1 MTSRRLAVSA
11 VRTRGSSAGARWLPV
26 LTLATAAIAGTLAGA
41 GPAMAQELQL
51 GEVDFPN
58 SGAPEAQSAFERGLL
73 LLHSFEY
80 GSAEEAFREAQEI
93 DPDFAM
99 AYWGE
104 AMTYNHPVWMRQDRE
119 AALEALGRYAPTA
132 AERALKAGPEP
143 DGDGTAR
150 EAAYMRAV
158 DTLYGAG
165 EKEARD
171 DAYAEAMAELHA
183 TYPDDAEAAAFHALA
198 ILGTA
203 HEGRDFATYMR
214 SAGILEQVVDDHPN
228 HPGIAHYL
236 IHSYDDPVHAPLGIR
251 AARAYSRI
259 APDAAHAQHMTSH
272 IFVALGMWDDVVEA
286 NENSMRVVDAAR
298 AERGRPP
305 GACGHYNFWLEYGYL
320 QQGRTGEA
328 RRLLRECYD
337 RVLESAGTD
346 VPDPDNSPIGSF
358 AAMATRYVIDAE
370 DAAPLDWPVD
380 LSGAPYA
387 GLRLAFARGWV
398 AARADDAE
406 GVEAALQ
413 EFRTQRAAADAGST
427 SDAGP
432 PSRASVLEM
441 ELEAL
446 RRSAAGEIDAAI
458 ALAREAAAAEEAM
471 PFEFGPPHVD
481 EPTHELLGELL
492 LRAGQPEEARAAF
505 ETALSRTPER
515 VQAMSGLDR
524 AEERLARR
532 E

>member
-1 MTSRRLAVSA
+1 MAPERLAVSSDRDRRPSSRIRRLFVLAA
-11 VRTRGSSAGARWLPV
+11 VAAASGPFVGADV
-26 LTLATAAIAGTLAGA
+26 AS
-41 GPAMAQELQL
+41 AQELRL

-58 SGAPEAQSAFERGLL
+58 SGAPEAQPAFERGLL

-80 GSAEEAFREAQEI
+80 GSAAEAFREAQEI

-119 AALEALGRYAPTA
+119 AALETLDRYATTA
-132 AERALKAGPEP
+132 EERARRAGPAP
-143 DGDGTAR
+143 DGEGTTR

-158 DTLYGAG
+158 DVLYGPG

-171 DAYAEAMAELHA
+171 DAYADAMAGLHA
-183 TYPDDAEAAAFHALA
+183 TYPDDAEAAAFHALS

-251 AARAYSRI
+251 AARAYSEI

-272 IFVALGMWDDVVEA
+272 IFVAFGMWDEVVEA
-286 NENSMRVVDAAR
+286 NENSMRVVDAGR
-298 AERGRPP
+298 ADRGLPP

-320 QQGRTGEA
+320 QQGRTDDA

-337 RVLESAGTD
+337 RVLRAAGTD
-346 VPDPDNSPIGSF
+346 APDPDNSPIGSF
-358 AAMATRYVIDAE
+358 AAMATRYVVDAD
-370 DAAPLDWPVD
+370 DATPLDWPLD
-380 LSGAPYA
+380 LGAAPHA

-398 AARADDAE
+398 AAREDDAE
-406 GVEAALQ
+406 GVETALE
-413 EFRTQRAAADAGST
+413 EFRAQRAEAEAGNSSEAST
-427 SDAGP
+427 
-432 PSRASVLEM
+432 PSRASVLEL
-441 ELEAL
+441 ELQAL
-446 RRSAAGEIDAAI
+446 LHSSTGEIDAAV

-471 PFEFGPPHVD
+471 PFEFGPPHID
-481 EPTHELLGELL
+481 KPTHELLGELL
-492 LRAGQPEEARAAF
+492 LRADRPEGARAAF
-505 ETALSRTPER
+505 ETALSRTPKR
-515 VQAMSGLDR
+515 VQAMSGLDG
-524 AEERLARR
+524 AEEGLALL